1 LLKKAGCVRVS
12 IGIESGDP
20 GIRNDVLK
28 RHQTD
33 EQIIET
39 FKWAKEIGLKTY
51 SFNMIGIPQ
60 ENYES
65 ILKTIELNRKIQPD
79 YVGVSIFNA
88 YKGTWLY
95 DYCDENNL
103 LKGISS
109 ESYFQS
115 SNVIHPRFSVKELK
129 KIRDSFGFEVYKK
142 HNKKRAYID
151 LIDKKLTRVPLYTKL
166 RSLLIENGIKRLI
179 EK

>member
-1 LLKKAGCVRVS
+1 
-12 IGIESGDP
+12 
-20 GIRNDVLK
+20 
-28 RHQTD
+28 
-33 EQIIET
+33 
-39 FKWAKEIGLKTY
+39 
-51 SFNMIGIPQ
+51 
-60 ENYES
+60 
-65 ILKTIELNRKIQPD
+65 
-79 YVGVSIFNA
+79 
-88 YKGTWLY
+88 
-95 DYCDENNL
+95 L

-151 LIDKKLTRVPLYTKL
+151 LMDKKLNKVPLYTKL